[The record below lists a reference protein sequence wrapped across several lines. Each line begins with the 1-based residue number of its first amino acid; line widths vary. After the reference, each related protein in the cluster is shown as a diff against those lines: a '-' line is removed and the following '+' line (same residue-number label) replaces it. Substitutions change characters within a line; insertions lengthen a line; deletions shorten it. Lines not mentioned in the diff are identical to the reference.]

1 MIFSQAGKQ
10 DKHYRP
16 RDGFRLRQ
24 NIYVKIYSFFPNTIL
39 LLRIKADDF

>member
-1 MIFSQAGKQ
+1 MIFSQAGKG

-16 RDGFRLRQ
+16 RDRFKLRQ
-24 NIYVKIYSFFPNTIL
+24 NIYIKISFSPNTIL